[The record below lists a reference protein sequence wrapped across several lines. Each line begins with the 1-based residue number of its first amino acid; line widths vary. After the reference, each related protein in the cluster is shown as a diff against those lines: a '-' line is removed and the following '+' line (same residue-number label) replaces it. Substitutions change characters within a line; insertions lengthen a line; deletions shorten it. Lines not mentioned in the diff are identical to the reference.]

1 MTEILNLIH
10 EFMNLI
16 LHLDQTLLS
25 WSQTMGPWLYVVLF
39 LIIFAETGLIVLPF
53 LPGDSLLFAV
63 GAITSLEGSPIDI
76 YLLIPLLIAAALI
89 GDNVNYAVGKWV
101 GPKLFSHEN
110 SKIFNRKHFDK
121 THAFCEK
128 YGSRAIILGRFMPI
142 VRTFVPF
149 ISGIGK
155 MTYPRFISMSVI
167 GALLW
172 INIFMW
178 AGRYFGNLP
187 AVKSNFHVVIF
198 GVIFVSVL
206 PILFEAYR
214 ARRQAKGTAS

>member
-1 MTEILNLIH
+1 MTEILNLV
-10 EFMNLI
+10 

-39 LIIFAETGLIVLPF
+39 LIIFAETGLVVTPF

-63 GAITSLEGSPIDI
+63 GAITSLTGSPIDI
-76 YLLIPLLIAAALI
+76 YILSPLLMAAALL
-89 GDNVNYAVGKWV
+89 GDNVNYSVGKWI
-101 GPKLFSHEN
+101 GPRLFANEN
-110 SKIFNRKHFDK
+110 SKFFNRKHFDK

-128 YGSRAIILGRFMPI
+128 YGPRAIILGRFMPI

-149 ISGIGK
+149 IAGVGT
-155 MTYPRFISMSVI
+155 MTYARFISMSVV
-167 GALLW
+167 GAMLW
-172 INIFMW
+172 INIFLW
-178 AGRYFGNLP
+178 AGHYFGNLP

-206 PILFEAYR
+206 PIFFEAYKARKR
-214 ARRQAKGTAS
+214 A